1 MNSTDLKKAKG
12 KLWTKLT
19 KGCEIPD
26 KKGLIFGDYFYK

>member
-1 MNSTDLKKAKG
+1 MNLLDPKKTKG

-26 KKGLIFGDYFYK
+26 KKELIIGDYFYK